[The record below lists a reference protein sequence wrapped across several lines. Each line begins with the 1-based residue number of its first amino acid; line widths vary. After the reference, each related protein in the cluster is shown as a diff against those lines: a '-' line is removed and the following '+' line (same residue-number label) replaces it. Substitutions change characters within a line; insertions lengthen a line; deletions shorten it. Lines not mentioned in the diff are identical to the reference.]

1 MTVRTKLGRRKF
13 LSATGAAS
21 VGGMAAIAGC
31 TGDENGGD
39 VEMTIG
45 SAFEPGHI
53 NVEAAEM
60 FAEEIEEESGGDFEV
75 SVTPGGAMGAEDEI
89 TSLVAEGGAEA
100 HAAGT
105 VPFDMYT
112 PEYWFF
118 GSPFVMED
126 YDHLRRVMDSDIMDD
141 AEEQML
147 ENGNQRPIGPQIYR
161 GERHFTANDAIRT
174 PDDLEGLALRLPELD
189 PWVDIWNQ
197 VGADPTPVALDEL
210 YSALEQGT
218 VDSSEGDAE
227 QIASFNLHEVQSHV
241 SLTAHLVETGN
252 IYINETFFE
261 GLDESHQDMILE
273 IGEEVNEEA
282 AEISLDREEDL
293 LDELEDEGMEVVDDV
308 DHDAFDDAAEDAVEQ
323 WFDEEWVETWDEVLN
338 I

>member
-1 MTVRTKLGRRKF
+1 MTVGNNLERRKF
-13 LSATGAAS
+13 LSAAGAAS
-21 VGGMAAIAGC
+21 VTGMTAIAGC
-31 TGDENGGD
+31 MGDENGG

-60 FAEEIEEESGGDFEV
+60 FAEEIEEQSDGDFEV
-75 SVTPGGAMGAEDEI
+75 EVTPGGAMGAEDEI
-89 TSLVAEGGAEA
+89 TSLVAEQGAEG

-126 YDHLRRVMDSDIMDD
+126 YDHLLRAMESDTMEGV
-141 AEEQML
+141 EEQMI
-147 ENGNQRPIGPQIYR
+147 EEGNQRPIGQQIYR
-161 GERHFTANDAIRT
+161 GERHFTSNEPITT
-174 PDDLEGLALRLPELD
+174 PEDLEGLALRLPELD
-189 PWVDIWNQ
+189 PWVDIWDQ

-227 QIASFNLHEVQSHV
+227 QISSFNLHEVQTHV
-241 SLTAHLVETGN
+241 SLTGHLVETGN
-252 IYINETFFE
+252 IYMNEDFFQ
-261 GLDESHQDMILE
+261 GLDESYQDMVLE
-273 IGEEVNEEA
+273 VGADVTEEA
-282 AEISLDREEDL
+282 AEISLERE
-293 LDELEDEGMEVVDDV
+293 DELLAELEEEGMEIVDDV
-308 DHDAFDDAAEDAVEQ
+308 DHGAFEDEAEDAVRQ
-323 WFDEEWVETWDEVLN
+323 WFDETWVGTWDDVLS

>member
-1 MTVRTKLGRRKF
+1 MTVENKLERRKF
-13 LSATGAAS
+13 LSVAGAAS
-21 VGGMAAIAGC
+21 VSGMATLAGC
-31 TGDENGGD
+31 MGDENGG

-60 FAEEIEEESGGDFEV
+60 FAEEIEEQSDGDFEV
-75 SVTPGGAMGAEDEI
+75 EVTPGGAMGAEDEI
-89 TSLVAEGGAEA
+89 TSLVAEQGAEA

-126 YDHLRRVMDSDIMDD
+126 YDHLLRVMDSDIMEGVEDQMI
-141 AEEQML
+141 EE
-147 ENGNQRPIGPQIYR
+147 GNQRPIGQQIYR
-161 GERHFTANDAIRT
+161 GERHFTANEAVTT
-174 PDDLEGLALRLPELD
+174 PEDLEGLALRLPELD
-189 PWVDIWNQ
+189 PWVDIWDQ

-227 QIASFNLHEVQSHV
+227 QISSFNLHEVQSHV
-241 SLTAHLVETGN
+241 SLTGHLVETGN
-252 IYINETFFE
+252 IYMNEDFFQS
-261 GLDESHQDMILE
+261 LDESYQDMVLE
-273 IGEEVNEEA
+273 VGADVTEEA
-282 AEISLDREEDL
+282 AEISLEREDDL
-293 LDELEDEGMEVVDDV
+293 IDELEEEGMEIVDDV
-308 DHDAFDDAAEDAVEQ
+308 DHEAFEDEAEEAVEQ
-323 WFDEEWVETWDEVLN
+323 WFDEEWVGTWDDVLS

>member
-1 MTVRTKLGRRKF
+1 MTLGTNLDRRGF
-13 LSATGAAS
+13 LSAAGAAS
-21 VGGMAAIAGC
+21 VTGMAAIAGC
-31 TGDENGGD
+31 MGDDDGG

-53 NVEAAEM
+53 NVEAAEQ
-60 FAEEIEEESGGDFEV
+60 FAEEIEAQSDGDFQV
-75 SVTPGGAMGAEDEI
+75 NVTPGGAMGAEDEI
-89 TSLVAEGGAEA
+89 TSLVEEGGADA

-126 YDHLRRVMDSDIMDD
+126 YDHLLRVMESDIMDD
-141 AEEQML
+141 IEDQMIEE
-147 ENGNQRPIGPQIYR
+147 GNQRPIGQQIYR
-161 GERHFTANDAIRT
+161 GERHFTSNKPIRT
-174 PDDLEGLALRLPELD
+174 PEDLDGLALRLPELD

-227 QIASFNLHEVQSHV
+227 QISSFNLHEVQTHV
-241 SLTAHLVETGN
+241 SLTGHLVETGN
-252 IYINETFFE
+252 IYVNEDFFQ
-261 GLDESHQDMILE
+261 GLDESYQDMVLE
-273 IGEEVNEEA
+273 IGADVTAEA
-282 AEISLDREEDL
+282 AEASLEREDDL
-293 LDELEDEGMEVVDDV
+293 IDGLADEGMEVIDDV
-308 DHDAFDDAAEDAVEQ
+308 DHAAFEDAADDAVRG
-323 WFDEEWVETWDEVLN
+323 WFDEEWVGTWDDVLS

>member
-1 MTVRTKLGRRKF
+1 MTLGNKLGRRRF
-13 LSATGAAS
+13 LSGVGAAS
-21 VGGMAAIAGC
+21 VAGMTAVAGC
-31 TGDENGGD
+31 TDELDGG

-75 SVTPGGAMGAEDEI
+75 DVTPGGAMGAEDEI
-89 TSLVAEGGAEA
+89 TSLVAEQGAEA

-126 YDHLRRVMDSDIMDD
+126 YDHLLRVMDSDIMEGVED
-141 AEEQML
+141 QMI
-147 ENGNQRPIGPQIYR
+147 ESGNQRPIGQQIYR
-161 GERHFTANDAIRT
+161 GERHFTANGPVTT
-174 PDDLEGLALRLPELD
+174 PEDLEGLALRLPELD
-189 PWVDIWNQ
+189 PWVDIWDQ

-227 QIASFNLHEVQSHV
+227 QISSFNLQEVQSHV

-252 IYINETFFE
+252 IYVNEDFFQ
-261 GLDESHQDMILE
+261 GLDESQQDMVLE
-273 IGEEVNEEA
+273 IGADVTEEA
-282 AEISLDREEDL
+282 AETALGREDEL
-293 LDELEDEGMEVVDDV
+293 LDELEEEGIEIVDDV
-308 DHDAFDDAAEDAVEQ
+308 DHEAFDDEAEEAVEQ
-323 WFDEEWVETWDEVLN
+323 WFDEVWVETWDDVLS

>member
-1 MTVRTKLGRRKF
+1 MTVGNNLNRRKF
-13 LSATGAAS
+13 LSTAGAAS
-21 VGGMAAIAGC
+21 VSGMAALAGC
-31 TGDENGGD
+31 MGGDNGG

-60 FAEEIEEESGGDFEV
+60 FAEEIEEQSDGDFEV
-75 SVTPGGAMGAEDEI
+75 EVTPGGAMGAEDEI
-89 TSLVAEGGAEA
+89 TSLVAEQGAEA

-126 YDHLRRVMDSDIMDD
+126 YDHLLRVMDTDIMEGVEDQMI
-141 AEEQML
+141 EE
-147 ENGNQRPIGPQIYR
+147 GNQRPLGQQIYR
-161 GERHFTANDAIRT
+161 GERHFTANSPVTA
-174 PDDLEGLALRLPELD
+174 PEDLEGLALRLPELD
-189 PWVDIWNQ
+189 PWVDIWDQ

-218 VDSSEGDAE
+218 ADSSEGDAE
-227 QIASFNLHEVQSHV
+227 QISSFNLHEVQSHV
-241 SLTAHLVETGN
+241 SLTGHLVETGN
-252 IYINETFFE
+252 IYMNEDFFQS
-261 GLDESHQDMILE
+261 LDDSYQDMVLE
-273 IGEEVNEEA
+273 IGSDVTEEA
-282 AEISLDREEDL
+282 AEISLEREDDL
-293 LDELEDEGMEVVDDV
+293 IDELEEEGMEVVDDV
-308 DHDAFDDAAEDAVEQ
+308 DHGAFEDEAEDAVEQ
-323 WFDEEWVETWDEVLN
+323 WFDEEWVGTWDDVLS